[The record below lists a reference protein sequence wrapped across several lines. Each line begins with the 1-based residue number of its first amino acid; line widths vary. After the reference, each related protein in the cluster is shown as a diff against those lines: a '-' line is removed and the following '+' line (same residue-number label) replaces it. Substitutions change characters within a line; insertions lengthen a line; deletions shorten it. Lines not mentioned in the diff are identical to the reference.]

1 MEIWRFSNHF
11 SQINEQGNKSSS
23 HSHLSLLYLIPAG
36 QVSSATETF
45 KLHPQTED
53 YLFNDRPSQ
62 AGLSVCPVFRY
73 WIIWI
78 VCNFQNEAGKSL
90 Y

>member
-1 MEIWRFSNHF
+1 MEILRFSNHF

-23 HSHLSLLYLIPAG
+23 HSHLSLLYLI

-45 KLHPQTED
+45 KLHPLTED

>member
-1 MEIWRFSNHF
+1 MEILRFSNHF

-45 KLHPQTED
+45 KLHPLTED
-53 YLFNDRPSQ
+53 YLFNDRLGR
-62 AGLSVCPVFRY
+62 AVCLSCIPLLDHLDCLQFS
-73 WIIWI
+73 
-78 VCNFQNEAGKSL
+78 E
-90 Y
+90 